1 MRAMVLASVGV
12 LAVCVAAPA
21 LAAEQNFSAYSRAD
35 QAYNAKWD
43 RCDALARKRGTA
55 PGTKGY
61 GDFIGD
67 CVGKNAP

>member
-1 MRAMVLASVGV
+1 MRAMALASVGMF
-12 LAVCVAAPA
+12 AVCVAAPA
-21 LAAEQNFSAYSRAD
+21 LAVEQNFSAYSRAD

-43 RCDALARKRGTA
+43 SCEALARKRGTA

>member
-12 LAVCVAAPA
+12 LAVCVATPP
-21 LAAEQNFSAYSRAD
+21 LRAEQNFSAYSRAD

-43 RCDALARKRGTA
+43 RCEALARKTGTA